1 MTYNEIVSLMD
12 RGFTAEQIMKL
23 NTDPEPADPAPAD
36 QEPADPAPADP
47 APADPAPTDTLNE
60 LMSVIKGMSAE
71 ISALKAAQQNSNI
84 YNVIRESPAS
94 SQTADDILAGFINPP
109 YEKNENGGK
118 TK

>member
-23 NTDPEPADPAPAD
+23 NTDPEQADPAPAD
-36 QEPADPAPADP
+36 PEPADPEPADPAPAP
-47 APADPAPTDTLNE
+47 ADTLNE

-84 YNVIRESPAS
+84 NNIIRESTAT